1 MEGNYVASER
11 KKQSTNQRFKVS
23 TLAVKVLLSLMY
35 TGREVGD
42 GTGSL
47 VLLVCV
53 PMLKKKVFFHV
64 NVLHRYG

>member
-42 GTGSL
+42 GTGCL

-53 PMLKKKVFFHV
+53 SMLKKRWFFK
-64 NVLHRYG
+64 